1 MLNYQRVHKIHPFD
15 MGFVNMVNT
24 PSLWPS
30 KNGARGNLK
39 SSSGKKTHIH
49 NENQWF
55 PWKKNMV
62 YAIGHRFHGK

>member
-1 MLNYQRVHKIHPFD
+1 MLNYQRVLKIHPFD

-39 SSSGKKTHIH
+39 ASSGKK
-49 NENQWF
+49 NAYPQRKSMVSLE
-55 PWKKNMV
+55 KKWCMP
-62 YAIGHRFHGK
+62 

>member
-55 PWKKNMV
+55 P
-62 YAIGHRFHGK
+62 